1 MKHWD
6 LAHGLSE
13 RFHVLLNSLFKVLFN
28 FPSRYL
34 FAIGLVPVFSLRR
47 GLPPALGCILKQ
59 PDSGDAQG
67 LGTGDRQ
74 GPDTRSGSRPDQED
88 SGRPGA
94 RQSASLTP
102 QCTAPARAGA
112 SALGSSRFTVLSYSF
127 TFTILSSASRSFISF
142 KISFLG

>member
-1 MKHWD
+1 MRGIGQYCEKNEHRPFS
-6 LAHGLSE
+6 SE

-59 PDSGDAQG
+59 PDSRDAQG

-94 RQSASLTP
+94 RRSASLTP

-112 SALGSSRFTVLSYSF
+112 SALGSSRFTRRYW
-127 TFTILSSASRSFISF
+127 
-142 KISFLG
+142 GNPG